1 MNKVILLGRL
11 AKDPEIRYTQGAEP
25 MCVSRFTLAVD
36 RRFKKEGEPDADFIF
51 CVAFRRTAEFM
62 ERYIKKG
69 MQISLCGNISVRSFE
84 DNTGQRK
91 WSTEVIA
98 DEVNFAESRAAFEAR
113 MAKGGGDMSA
123 LPPAPPQPV
132 SPEFKAITESIDE
145 DDDLPF

>member
-1 MNKVILLGRL
+1 MLGRL

-36 RRFKKEGEPDADFIF
+36 RRFKKEGEQDVDFIY
-51 CVAFRRTAEFM
+51 CVTFRRTAEFM

-69 MQISLCGNISVRSFE
+69 MQISLCGSLQVRSYE
-84 DNTGQRK
+84 DSSGQRK

-113 MAKGGGDMSA
+113 MAKGGGEYSSSM
-123 LPPAPPQPV
+123 PTAPPQPV

>member
-1 MNKVILLGRL
+1 MNKVILMGRL
-11 AKDPEIRYTQGAEP
+11 AKDPEIRYTQGGAP
-25 MCVSRFTLAVD
+25 MCVARFTLAVE

-51 CVAFRRTAEFM
+51 CVAFRHTAEFM

-69 MQISLCGNISVRSFE
+69 MQVSLCGSISVRSYD
-84 DNTGQRK
+84 DNNGQRK

-113 MAKGGGDMSA
+113 AAKGGNDYSSMPS
-123 LPPAPPQPV
+123 APPQPV